1 MNFKPN
7 IDLNDI
13 VLPFRLNK
21 SNIRGRFVRLSE
33 TLDNIFEQHK
43 YPEVVEALVTEAAI
57 LTVLI
62 GQMVKLRWRLSLQI
76 RGDGPI
82 RLIATDY
89 YGPTKKGE
97 PAQIRAYASFDKE
110 RIKSSKEGFPQI
122 GSGYFAIIID
132 QGDNM
137 KPYQGI
143 TPISGE
149 SLASC
154 AETYFAQSEQILT
167 KFSISYGKSTEHE
180 KEQSWRSGGI
190 MIQHMPNSAPIANQD
205 PDNQEKRPLQA
216 SDLLSDEPKENW
228 SRVNIL
234 LNTVEEFELIGPNL
248 SQTKTLVRLFNDE
261 QIHVNHEQEIKFGCT
276 CSEKKVE
283 QTMSI
288 YSTKDIK
295 HMTKKDGSLTADC
308 QFCGAHYILDPS
320 TLGFEA
326 PKLQK

>member
-1 MNFKPN
+1 MRSKPN

-13 VLPFRLNK
+13 VLPFQLNK

-33 TLDNIFEQHK
+33 TLDKIFEQHE
-43 YPEVVEALVTEAAI
+43 YPSVVEALVTEAAV

-82 RLIATDY
+82 RLVATDY

-97 PAQIRAYASFDKE
+97 PGQIRAYASFDQD
-110 RIKSSKEGFPQI
+110 RIKPSEEGFPQI

-132 QGDNM
+132 QGDDM

-143 TPISGE
+143 TPLSGE

-154 AETYFAQSEQILT
+154 AETYFAQSEQIPT
-167 KFSISYGKSTEHE
+167 KFSISYGKSTGYE

-190 MIQHMPNSAPIANQD
+190 MVQHMPNPSPAANQGS
-205 PDNQEKRPLQA
+205 DNEEKYPLQTPKP
-216 SDLLSDEPKENW
+216 LFDEPKENW

-234 LNTVEEFELIGPNL
+234 LNTAEEFELIGPNL
-248 SQTKTLVRLFNDE
+248 SQTQTLVRLFNDE
-261 QIHVNHEQEIKFGCT
+261 GIYLSPEQEIKFGCT
-276 CSEKKVE
+276 CSEKKVQ